1 MFYKI
6 IATVLFIGYFP
17 VAPGTVCSAVA
28 MIFLGLFNPSYTVVL
43 AILTISLFTGIIASE
58 RIEKTS
64 NKKDPSYIVIDEF
77 AGYLT
82 SILFIPINWQNLLIA
97 FILFRIFDIIKPT
110 PIRQIER
117 KFKGGLG
124 IMLDDIIAGII
135 SNILIRIFLML

>member
-17 VAPGTVCSAVA
+17 FAPGTVCSAVT
-28 MIFLGLFNPSYTVVL
+28 MIFLNLFKPSYLVVL
-43 AILTISLFTGIIASE
+43 AILIVSIVTGTIASE
-58 RIEKTS
+58 RIEKAS

-82 SILFIPINWQNLLIA
+82 SMLFIPINWQNLLIA
-97 FILFRIFDIIKPT
+97 LILFRIFDITKPA

-117 KFKGGLG
+117 KLKGGLS
-124 IMLDDIIAGII
+124 IMMDDIVAGLIT
-135 SNILIRIFLML
+135 NVLIRIFLML

>member
-17 VAPGTVCSAVA
+17 FAPGTVCSAVT
-28 MIFLGLFNPSYTVVL
+28 MIFLDLFKPSYMVVL
-43 AILTISLFTGIIASE
+43 TILIVSIVAGIIASE
-58 RIEKTS
+58 RIEKAS

-97 FILFRIFDIIKPT
+97 FILFRIFDIIKPP

-117 KFKGGLG
+117 KLKGGLS
-124 IMLDDIIAGII
+124 IMMDDIIAGLIT
-135 SNILIRIFLML
+135 NVLIRIFLML

>member
-17 VAPGTVCSAVA
+17 FAPGTVCSAVI
-28 MIFLGLFNPSYTVVL
+28 MIFLNLFKPSYLVVL
-43 AILTISLFTGIIASE
+43 AILIVSIVTGTIASE
-58 RIEKTS
+58 RIEKAS

-82 SILFIPINWQNLLIA
+82 SMLFIPINWQNLLIA
-97 FILFRIFDIIKPT
+97 FILFRIFDITKPA

-117 KFKGGLG
+117 KLKGGLS
-124 IMLDDIIAGII
+124 IMMDDIVAGLIT
-135 SNILIRIFLML
+135 NVLIRIFLML

>member
-17 VAPGTVCSAVA
+17 FAPGTVCSAVT
-28 MIFLGLFNPSYTVVL
+28 MIFLDLFKPSYMVVL
-43 AILTISLFTGIIASE
+43 TILIVSIITGIIASE
-58 RIEKTS
+58 RIEKAS

-97 FILFRIFDIIKPT
+97 FILFRIFDIIKPP
-110 PIRQIER
+110 PIRQIE
-117 KFKGGLG
+117 KKLKGGLS
-124 IMLDDIIAGII
+124 IMMDDIIAGLIT
-135 SNILIRIFLML
+135 NVLIRIFLML

>member
-17 VAPGTVCSAVA
+17 FAPGTVCSAVT
-28 MIFLGLFNPSYTVVL
+28 MIFLNLFKPSYLVVL
-43 AILTISLFTGIIASE
+43 AILIVSIVTGTIASE
-58 RIEKTS
+58 RIEKAS

-82 SILFIPINWQNLLIA
+82 SMLFIPINWQNLLIA
-97 FILFRIFDIIKPT
+97 FILFRIFDITKPA

-117 KFKGGLG
+117 KLKGGLS
-124 IMLDDIIAGII
+124 IMMDDIVAGLIT
-135 SNILIRIFLML
+135 NVLIRIFLML